1 MQTRNKLDLLT
12 YMHMLKKDII
22 TSDFMTFYAYKISLN
37 YDHRFSILYS
47 DVRIQRL

>member
-22 TSDFMTFYAYKISLN
+22 TSDFMTFYAYN
-37 YDHRFSILYS
+37 YDNRFSSLYS